1 MYNIEDMTSIF
12 HKIYSGEVTSYS
24 IYRGDEEDKV
34 LGATIVLDSNQHNLG
49 QLVAFLGDQTVHD
62 IKRTVQ
68 LPPLAKVVLNET
80 VDFACEL
87 ITARGVAPQAFLTRT
102 EGQVLQAHLVAR
114 PVNYDSDGT
123 NKDECLQT
131 LFTGKRAASSE
142 EMGNIRDKLS
152 LTKEQK
158 TILTQHLAQIA
169 AGEKPSTSIIGIA
182 QMPKVSTIIL

>member
-1 MYNIEDMTSIF
+1 M
-12 HKIYSGEVTSYS
+12 
-24 IYRGDEEDKV
+24 
-34 LGATIVLDSNQHNLG
+34 
-49 QLVAFLGDQTVHD
+49 
-62 IKRTVQ
+62 
-68 LPPLAKVVLNET
+68 NET

-114 PVNYDSDGT
+114 PVNYGSNGT
-123 NKDECLQT
+123 NKDKCLQT

-142 EMGNIRDKLS
+142 EMGNIQDKLS

-182 QMPKVSTIIL
+182 QMPKASTIIL